1 MAKERQG
8 FVVYHEIKQALEGLT
23 KEQCGELFLALL
35 NYSIDGTI
43 IKMDKFTE
51 FAFRIYKSRI
61 DNDKER
67 YESKC
72 EQMRANVSKRY
83 ESIQT
88 NTNANKS
95 KQKQPTKLNETKLN
109 ETKLNETKDD
119 YIGKSSSEFLSVFLN
134 LYEIKSDVSSMTI
147 VRDLDFKKVMQAFN
161 NSKWL
166 RTEIKSLKWVVNNY
180 QKIINGEYKDIE
192 RKFESAEDRE
202 RRKSEE
208 ESKKWAD
215 LFERLKKEDEE
226 EALRESEENDC
237 F

>member
-72 EQMRANVSKRY
+72 EQMRA
-83 ESIQT
+83 
-88 NTNANKS
+88 NANKS

-192 RKFESAEDRE
+192 RKFESSEDRE

-226 EALRESEENDC
+226 EALRESAEENDC